1 MTKIKLCGLKSLD
14 DIEIINKYNPEY
26 IGFIFYK
33 KSKRY
38 IDYKTAKMLKNALNK
53 NILAV
58 GVFVNEDINTV
69 VKLLNENIIDIA
81 QLHGN
86 ESENYIKTLKKLT
99 NKTIIKAFKVEN
111 TLDIKKAKQSQADF
125 VLLDSGTG
133 GTGQTFNWSLIK
145 NLERPYFLAGGLS
158 IENIKTA
165 LDMLSPYALDVS
177 SGIETSGKKDPEKI
191 KAFIQTVRQHERI

>member
-1 MTKIKLCGLKSLD
+1 MTKIKLCGLKSLN

-69 VKLLNENIIDIA
+69 VKLLNENIIDVA

-133 GTGQTFNWSLIK
+133 GTGQTFNWSLIDDFNK
-145 NLERPYFLAGGLS
+145 PYFLAGGLS

>member
-26 IGFIFYK
+26 IGFVFYK

-38 IDYKTAKMLKNALNK
+38 IDYKTAKILKNALNK

-145 NLERPYFLAGGLS
+145 NFERPYFLAGGLNNK
-158 IENIKTA
+158 NIKTV
-165 LDMLSPYALDVS
+165 LNILSPYALDVS

-191 KAFIQTVRQHERI
+191 KAFIQTVRQYERI

>member
-1 MTKIKLCGLKSLD
+1 MTKIKLCGLKSLN

-99 NKTIIKAFKVEN
+99 NKT
-111 TLDIKKAKQSQADF
+111 S
-125 VLLDSGTG
+125 
-133 GTGQTFNWSLIK
+133 
-145 NLERPYFLAGGLS
+145 
-158 IENIKTA
+158 
-165 LDMLSPYALDVS
+165 
-177 SGIETSGKKDPEKI
+177 
-191 KAFIQTVRQHERI
+191 

>member
-1 MTKIKLCGLKSLD
+1 M
-14 DIEIINKYNPEY
+14 
-26 IGFIFYK
+26 
-33 KSKRY
+33 
-38 IDYKTAKMLKNALNK
+38 
-53 NILAV
+53 
-58 GVFVNEDINTV
+58 

-133 GTGQTFNWSLIK
+133 GTGQTFNWSLIDDFNK
-145 NLERPYFLAGGLS
+145 PYFLAGGLS

>member
-1 MTKIKLCGLKSLD
+1 MTKIKLCGLKSLN

-133 GTGQTFNWSLIK
+133 GTGQTFNWSLIDDFNK
-145 NLERPYFLAGGLS
+145 PYFLAGGLS

-177 SGIETSGKKDPEKI
+177 SGIETDNKKDPEKI

>member
-1 MTKIKLCGLKSLD
+1 MKKIKLCGLKSLD

-26 IGFIFYK
+26 IGFVFYK

-38 IDYKTAKMLKNALNK
+38 IDYRMAKILKNALNK

-69 VKLLNENIIDIA
+69 VKLLNQNIIDIA

-99 NKTIIKAFKVEN
+99 NKPIIKAFKVEN
-111 TLDIKKAKQSQADF
+111 ALDIQKAKQSQADF

-133 GTGQTFNWSLIK
+133 GTGETFNWSLIK
-145 NLERPYFLAGGLS
+145 NFERPYFLAGGLS

-177 SGIETSGKKDPEKI
+177 SGIETDNKKDSEKI

>member
-1 MTKIKLCGLKSLD
+1 MTKIKLCGLKSLN

-133 GTGQTFNWSLIK
+133 GTGQTFNWSLIDDFNK
-145 NLERPYFLAGGLS
+145 PYFLAGGLN

>member
-1 MTKIKLCGLKSLD
+1 MKKIKLCGLKSLD

-26 IGFIFYK
+26 IGFVFYK

-38 IDYKTAKMLKNALNK
+38 IDYRMAKILKNALNK

-69 VKLLNENIIDIA
+69 VKLLNQNIIDIA

-99 NKTIIKAFKVEN
+99 NKPIIKAFKVEN
-111 TLDIKKAKQSQADF
+111 ALDIQKAKQSQADF

-133 GTGQTFNWSLIK
+133 GTGETFNWSLIDDFNK
-145 NLERPYFLAGGLS
+145 PYFLAGGLS

-177 SGIETSGKKDPEKI
+177 SGIETDNKKDSEKI

>member
-1 MTKIKLCGLKSLD
+1 MTKIKLCGLKSLN

-38 IDYKTAKMLKNALNK
+38 IDYKTAKILKNALNK

-69 VKLLNENIIDIA
+69 VKLLNQNIIDIA

-111 TLDIKKAKQSQADF
+111 ALDIQKVKQSQADF

>member
-1 MTKIKLCGLKSLD
+1 MTKIKLCGLKSLN

-69 VKLLNENIIDIA
+69 VKLLNQNIIDIA

-99 NKTIIKAFKVEN
+99 NKPIIKAFKVEN
-111 TLDIKKAKQSQADF
+111 ALDIQKAKQSQADF

-133 GTGQTFNWSLIK
+133 GTGETFNWSLIK
-145 NLERPYFLAGGLS
+145 NFERPYFLAGGLS

>member
-1 MTKIKLCGLKSLD
+1 MTKIKLCGLKSLN

-26 IGFIFYK
+26 TGFIFYK

-133 GTGQTFNWSLIK
+133 GTGQTFNWSLIDDFNK
-145 NLERPYFLAGGLS
+145 PYFLAGGLS

-177 SGIETSGKKDPEKI
+177 SGIETDNKKDPEKI

>member
-1 MTKIKLCGLKSLD
+1 MKKIKLCGLKSLD

-26 IGFIFYK
+26 IGFVFYK

-38 IDYKTAKMLKNALNK
+38 IDYRMAKILKNALNK

-69 VKLLNENIIDIA
+69 VKLLNQNIIDIA

-99 NKTIIKAFKVEN
+99 NKPIIKAFKVEN
-111 TLDIKKAKQSQADF
+111 ALDIQKAKQSQADF

-133 GTGQTFNWSLIK
+133 GTGETFNWSLIK
-145 NLERPYFLAGGLS
+145 NFERPYFLAGGLS

>member
-26 IGFIFYK
+26 IGFVFYK

-38 IDYKTAKMLKNALNK
+38 IDYKTAKILKNALNK

-69 VKLLNENIIDIA
+69 VKLLNQNIIDIA

-125 VLLDSGTG
+125 MLLDSGTG

-145 NLERPYFLAGGLS
+145 NFERPYFLAGGLNNK
-158 IENIKTA
+158 NIKTA
-165 LDMLSPYALDVS
+165 LNILSPYALDVS

>member
-26 IGFIFYK
+26 IGFVFYK

-38 IDYKTAKMLKNALNK
+38 IDYKTAKILKNALNK

-69 VKLLNENIIDIA
+69 VKLLNQNIIDIA

-86 ESENYIKTLKKLT
+86 ESEIYIKTLKKLT

-145 NLERPYFLAGGLS
+145 NFERPYFLAGGLNNK
-158 IENIKTA
+158 NIKTA
-165 LDMLSPYALDVS
+165 LNILSPYALDVS
-177 SGIETSGKKDPEKI
+177 SGIETSGKIDPEKI
-191 KAFIQTVRQHERI
+191 KAFIQTDRQHERS

>member
-1 MTKIKLCGLKSLD
+1 MTKIKLCGLKSLN

-38 IDYKTAKMLKNALNK
+38 IDYKTAKILKNALNK

-69 VKLLNENIIDIA
+69 VKLLNQNIIDIA

-145 NLERPYFLAGGLS
+145 NFERPYFLAGGLNNK
-158 IENIKTA
+158 NIKTA
-165 LDMLSPYALDVS
+165 LNILSPYALDVS

>member
-1 MTKIKLCGLKSLD
+1 MTKIKLCGLKSLN

-86 ESENYIKTLKKLT
+86 ESENHIKTLKKLT

-133 GTGQTFNWSLIK
+133 GTGQTFNWSLIDDFNK
-145 NLERPYFLAGGLS
+145 PYFLAGGLS

>member
-1 MTKIKLCGLKSLD
+1 MTKIKLCGLKSLN

>member
-1 MTKIKLCGLKSLD
+1 MIKFKLCGLKSLN

-111 TLDIKKAKQSQADF
+111 ELDIEKAKQSQADF

-133 GTGQTFNWSLIK
+133 GTGETFNWSLIK
-145 NLERPYFLAGGLS
+145 NLDRPYFLAGGLN
-158 IENIKTA
+158 IDNIKTA
-165 LDMLSPYALDVS
+165 LDNLSPYALDVS
-177 SGIETSGKKDPEKI
+177 SGIETDNIKDENKI
-191 KAFIQTVRQHERI
+191 KAFIQTVRQYERI

>member
-26 IGFIFYK
+26 IGFVFYK

-38 IDYKTAKMLKNALNK
+38 IDYKTAKILKNALNK

-69 VKLLNENIIDIA
+69 VKLLNQNIIDIA

-145 NLERPYFLAGGLS
+145 NFERPYFLAGGLNNK
-158 IENIKTA
+158 NIKTA
-165 LDMLSPYALDVS
+165 LNILSPYALDVS

>member
-26 IGFIFYK
+26 IGFVFYK

-99 NKTIIKAFKVEN
+99 NKTIITAFIVEN

-133 GTGQTFNWSLIK
+133 GTGQTFNWSLIDDFNK
-145 NLERPYFLAGGLS
+145 PYFLAGGLS

>member
-1 MTKIKLCGLKSLD
+1 MTKIKLCGLKSLN

-26 IGFIFYK
+26 IGFVFYK

-38 IDYKTAKMLKNALNK
+38 IDYKTAKILRNALNK

-69 VKLLNENIIDIA
+69 VKLLNENIINIA
-81 QLHGN
+81 QFHGN
-86 ESENYIKTLKKLT
+86 ESENYIKTLKVLT
-99 NKTIIKAFKVEN
+99 NKPIIKAFKVEN
-111 TLDIKKAKQSQADF
+111 ALDIENARQSTADF

-133 GTGQTFNWSLIK
+133 GTGETFNWSLIK
-145 NLERPYFLAGGLS
+145 NLDRPYFLAGGLNNK
-158 IENIKTA
+158 NIKTA
-165 LDMLSPYALDVS
+165 LDNLSPYALDVS
-177 SGIETSGKKDPEKI
+177 SGIETDNKKDPEKI

>member
-1 MTKIKLCGLKSLD
+1 MTKIKLCGLKSLN
-14 DIEIINKYNPEY
+14 DIEIINKYTPEY

-133 GTGQTFNWSLIK
+133 GTGQTFNWSLIDDFNK
-145 NLERPYFLAGGLS
+145 PYFLAGGLS

>member
-1 MTKIKLCGLKSLD
+1 MTKIKLCGLKSLN

-133 GTGQTFNWSLIK
+133 GTGQTFNWSLIDDFNK
-145 NLERPYFLAGGLS
+145 PYFLAGGLS

>member
-1 MTKIKLCGLKSLD
+1 MTKIKLCGLKSLN

-69 VKLLNENIIDIA
+69 VKLLNQNIIDIA

-145 NLERPYFLAGGLS
+145 NFERPYFLAGGLNNK
-158 IENIKTA
+158 NIKTA
-165 LDMLSPYALDVS
+165 LNILSPYALDVS